1 MEIQATQTPL
11 LKMRIKTEE
20 EDDQNLRI
28 NMEVEERNIL
38 ILQTVHGE
46 EIRQMELVAEV
57 EEEMVD
63 HQMTEAEEEM
73 ADHQMVDPMMEIINW
88 MLEKVKENWH

>member
-1 MEIQATQTPL
+1 
-11 LKMRIKTEE
+11 
-20 EDDQNLRI
+20 
-28 NMEVEERNIL
+28 
-38 ILQTVHGE
+38 
-46 EIRQMELVAEV
+46 MELVAEV